1 MYNVHLS
8 LIFSSEKIE
17 PIGFEFGNTLL
28 ADYQGILESNK
39 LSLNDLTTTDIQTR
53 WEQPKAG
60 FLFLIGQI
68 FYSIVQSILYLV

>member
-53 WEQPKAG
+53 WEQLRAG
-60 FLFLIGQI
+60 FLFLT
-68 FYSIVQSILYLV
+68 